1 MRRELPALAVD
12 GGAAP
17 GAGRL
22 RRRPGSCAPWRSRR
36 PRTPARC
43 LPTTRGLGDR
53 NTTSGNHGVA
63 SGNQVNPKVTA
74 PVTVDRNAV
83 GVAGN
88 ANPS

>member
-1 MRRELPALAVD
+1 M
-12 GGAAP
+12 
-17 GAGRL
+17 
-22 RRRPGSCAPWRSRR
+22 
-36 PRTPARC
+36 
-43 LPTTRGLGDR
+43 
-53 NTTSGNHGVA
+53 A